1 MGRRFIRRY
10 QMAKTFHRITIDKQL
25 FKNLLLI
32 IAGSFLVATS
42 VNTFTV
48 PNGLAEGGLTGF
60 SLILFYLTALPPSY
74 TIFFV
79 NIVILAVGYRFLD
92 TKTLNYTL
100 VANALISVFLSIDT
114 GWIFL
119 PETTLLA
126 PMGAGVF
133 MGAGIGLIM
142 HGHGTTAG
150 SDIIAKLL
158 QKYLGMNV
166 PTALLLIDL
175 CIVVPSIFILGAEN
189 VALTLVNLFIQNRVI
204 DFVLEGVNPKKSFF
218 IVSNKP
224 QEIAQQIEAQLG
236 RGITILDGKG
246 YYTGDQKEI
255 LYIIISR
262 REVLQIKR
270 IVEAIDESAFVTI
283 SHVQEVAGE
292 GFTYLPTEKQAKRI
306 SEAEGNELL

>member
-1 MGRRFIRRY
+1 
-10 QMAKTFHRITIDKQL
+10 MAKTFKRFTLDKQL
-25 FKNLLLI
+25 LKNLALI
-32 IAGSFLVATS
+32 TIGSFFVALS
-42 VNTFTV
+42 VNAFTV
-48 PNGLAEGGLTGF
+48 PNDLAEGGLTGF
-60 SLILFYLTALPPSY
+60 SLILFYLTSVPPSY
-74 TIFFV
+74 TIFIG
-79 NIVILAVGYRFLD
+79 NIIILAIGYRFLD
-92 TKTLNYTL
+92 IKTLNYTL
-100 VANALISVFLSIDT
+100 VANALISIMLYLVTDVTFI
-114 GWIFL
+114 

-133 MGAGIGLIM
+133 MGAGIGMIM

-158 QKYLGMNV
+158 QKYLGINV
-166 PTALLLIDL
+166 PTALFLIDL
-175 CIVVPSIFILGAEN
+175 CIVIPSIYIIGAEN
-189 VALTLVNLFIQNRVI
+189 VALTLVNLFIQNRMI

-218 IVSNKP
+218 IVSDKP
-224 QEIAQQIEAQLG
+224 HEIAQQIERQLG

-246 YYTGDQKEI
+246 YYTGTKKEI

-292 GFTYLPTEKQAKRI
+292 GFTYLPSEEQAERI
-306 SEAEGNELL
+306 SEAEGNEIL